1 MDKKNRQTVT
11 THRTMRKPQTTG
23 AVRPAAGGREP
34 AVLSVRRFQ
43 RLLLACMLGVLLF
56 AGLLVFLFDP
66 FYHYHRPWFG
76 LKAVLNEKEYQV
88 IGTLKTFDYDA
99 VLAGSS
105 VAENVNNRELNDAF
119 GCTAVKAVRSYGGA
133 ADLCWFLSQ
142 AHQAREVRQV
152 FFNLDPSSLTG
163 EAETTFA
170 LTGCPMYLYD
180 RNPFNDVK
188 YLFNRDVLFRRIPYE
203 IAQSRSAFYDE
214 GKSYYWAT
222 DKDFSEDAVLY
233 HYLRTPSVQKMQPE
247 DLWESQCRANLA
259 LITAEVEAHPETY
272 YRFFFPPYSMLWWDQ
287 EIRLGERD
295 AYLACE
301 LRAMETL
308 TPYRNVEVY
317 SWQAQE
323 QIITELDNYMDT
335 IHFTPQ
341 INSWMIREMAAGR
354 GQIRHGEERDA
365 IEEMRRLSD
374 SLQERYL
381 SSIGEAGRF
390 HYGLE
395 GD

>member
-1 MDKKNRQTVT
+1 MKTGQERKNTI
-11 THRTMRKPQTTG
+11 
-23 AVRPAAGGREP
+23 
-34 AVLSVRRFQ
+34 LSVSRFRRVLFIS
-43 RLLLACMLGVLLF
+43 AIGALLF
-56 AGLLVFLFDP
+56 CGLLVVVFDP

-88 IGTLKTFDYDA
+88 IGTLRNFDYDA

-119 GCTAVKAVRSYGGA
+119 GCTVVKAVRSYGGT
-133 ADLCWFLSQ
+133 ADLCWFLSE
-142 AHQAREVRQV
+142 AHRAREVRQV

-163 EAETTFA
+163 APETTFA
-170 LTGCPMYLYD
+170 QTGCPMYLYD
-180 RNPFNDVK
+180 RNPINDVK
-188 YLFNRDVLFRRIPYE
+188 YLFNRDVLFKRIPYE

-233 HYLRTPSVQKMQPE
+233 HYLRTPSVQEMQPE
-247 DLWESQCRANLA
+247 AMWASQCSANLE
-259 LITAEVEAHPETY
+259 LLTAEVEAHPETLY
-272 YRFFFPPYSMLWWDQ
+272 HFFIPPYSMLWWDQ
-287 EIRLGERD
+287 EIRIGERD

-301 LRAMETL
+301 LKAMETL
-308 TPYRNVEVY
+308 TLYRNVELY
-317 SWQAQE
+317 YWQAEE

-354 GQIRHGEERDA
+354 GRIMHGQEHDA
-365 IEEMRRLSD
+365 IERMRRLSD
-374 SLQERYL
+374 SLQEKYL

-395 GD
+395 EEE